1 MYNIPMK
8 TPTLKSVFL
17 ILVTLPMLLVTGC
30 AGTHTPPPPLWDS
43 SLYNT
48 IAVLPVRMIVGTGR
62 PPFTSENT
70 ELSGAM
76 GGKMQEALSIV
87 VRYRGYE
94 VLSPDDL
101 SERLMKEDDLAEAFV
116 SLAASQGLMGPDRTA
131 PYEEGME
138 GAALIGEKLG
148 ADLLVLAYGRGEYHS
163 SSENLLQGIV
173 TGLLTKG
180 REQYQAPPSFLEANI
195 LFVDPSTGS
204 RIARFPGRRMGYEEE
219 IIPLSRMVDRVLRR
233 VPVKQN
239 PESRIQNLEEMPK
252 P

>member
-1 MYNIPMK
+1 MK
-8 TPTLKSVFL
+8 STVLEFL
-17 ILVTLPMLLVTGC
+17 FLLLVTVYSLLSFGC
-30 AGTHTPPPPLWDS
+30 AGTYTPPPPLWDS

-48 IAVLPVRMIVGTGR
+48 VAVLPVRMTVGTGR

-70 ELSGAM
+70 ELSGTM

-101 SERLMKEDDLAEAFV
+101 SERLMDENDLAEAFV
-116 SLAASQGLMGPDRTA
+116 SLAASQGMMGPDQTTS
-131 PYEEGME
+131 YDEGME

-148 ADLLVLAYGRGEYHS
+148 ADLLVLAFGKGEYHS
-163 SSENLLQGIV
+163 AGENLVQGIV
-173 TGLLTKG
+173 TGLLSKG
-180 REQYQAPPSFLEANI
+180 RQQYHAPPSFLEADI
-195 LFVDPSTGS
+195 IFIDPATGGRIAYFPGS
-204 RIARFPGRRMGYEEE
+204 RTSYEEE
-219 IIPLSRMVDRVLRR
+219 IIRLSKAMDRVLRR

-239 PESRIQNLEEMPK
+239 PESGIQNSEEMPK

>member
-1 MYNIPMK
+1 MK
-8 TPTLKSVFL
+8 PTAFKFIFL
-17 ILVTLPMLLVTGC
+17 LLVTLSLLLSFGC
-30 AGTHTPPPPLWDS
+30 AGTYTPSAPLWDS

-48 IAVLPVRMIVGTGR
+48 IAVLPVRMTVSTGR

-101 SERLMKEDDLAEAFV
+101 SERLMEEDDLAEAFV

-131 PYEEGME
+131 SHDEGME

-148 ADLLVLAYGRGEYHS
+148 ADLLVIAYGRGEYHS
-163 SSENLLQGIV
+163 GGENLIQGII
-173 TGLLTKG
+173 TGLLSKG
-180 REQYQAPPSFLEANI
+180 KEQYQAPPSFLEANI
-195 LFVDPSTGS
+195 LFVDPVKGI
-204 RIARFPGRRMGYEEE
+204 RVARFPGRRMAYESE
-219 IIPLSRMVDRVLRR
+219 IIRLSKAVDRVLRR
-233 VPVKQN
+233 VPVRQE
-239 PESRIQNLEEMPK
+239 PLPSTQEPGELPK